1 MKHNKIKPYWLL
13 LPALLLAGSIAL
25 TPGQA
30 YARYT
35 TTATCVAVIDIP
47 SRDIRSN
54 CLVAEGEAPRTV
66 FVGQLK
72 ENETLSVPFWLLS
85 SAGDEAVKVN
95 WGVTDEAYKNDLAVS
110 VALGNELMNSGEELL
125 LPEGSTVELALQL
138 AATEVTGGEG
148 RPARTVDVQVTV
160 GDTLKGIFRAILPG
174 EPVPLA
180 LPAAE
185 EAPQETVTEEIVE
198 PLTEVPT
205 PADPTETT
213 APTDPAQ
220 PSEPIEPTEPELTP
234 EQKEALMT
242 LKTIPSFLVG
252 GQLPVRMILAEHITE
267 IRFGVQ
273 NGETLSPLPDYT
285 MFSLDGGE
293 SYYMTY
299 GAAIPRIA
307 TGNAPEA
314 QLLLD
319 LRYAQTAGAL
329 TLALEAYQE
338 QALRKTCTVAT
349 IAEQIAATPEHIL
362 TFDNKLEFSFPT
374 QWTESQI
381 DYTVERLTVTED
393 NHLTYVPVE
402 LSDDGLRVT
411 YTKTP
416 DSHAL
421 ALQLGQ
427 KFNQAG
433 TYRLRITWN
442 YEGICYDATQ
452 TTFLINCLG
461 GRDLGGN
468 S

>member
-1 MKHNKIKPYWLL
+1 MKHNKTKPYWLL

-30 YARYT
+30 YARYS
-35 TTATCVAVIDIP
+35 TAVTSVAVIDTP
-47 SRDIRSN
+47 TKDIRSN

-66 FVGQLK
+66 LLGQLQA
-72 ENETLSVPFWLLS
+72 NETLSVPFWLLS
-85 SAGDEAVKVN
+85 SAGDEAVKVA
-95 WGVTDEAYKNDLAVS
+95 WSTTDDQSLSVS
-110 VALGNELMNSGEELL
+110 VAQGNERLNPGEELI
-125 LPEGSTVELALQL
+125 LPEDTTIDLALQL
-138 AATEVTGGEG
+138 SLTEQAMTNPPEN
-148 RPARTVDVQVTV
+148 RQVDVTVTV
-160 GDTLKGIFRAILPG
+160 AETLRGTFRVTLPG

-180 LPAAE
+180 LPVAE
-185 EAPQETVTEEIVE
+185 EALQETVTEEIVE
-198 PLTEVPT
+198 PLTEVPV

-213 APTDPAQ
+213 APTDPTQ

-234 EQKEALMT
+234 EQKEDLMA

-267 IRFGVQ
+267 IRLGVQ
-273 NGETLSPLPDYT
+273 NGETLSPLPDYA

-299 GAAIPRIA
+299 GAAISRIA

-338 QALRKTCTVAT
+338 QALRKTCTVAAA
-349 IAEQIAATPEHIL
+349 AEQIAATPAHIL

-402 LSDDGLRVT
+402 LSDDGLRAT

-427 KFNQAG
+427 KFSQAG

-442 YEGICYDATQ
+442 YEGICYNATQ